1 MHATRMATRMAM
13 RLAMGKRAPM
23 LARMGAGLAAGLA
36 VAATATAACGDAL
49 PAAGRQ
55 RLETPDLTL
64 VFAPRPAPVPLGR
77 PFALAIQLCP
87 AQGQPLPDRL
97 AVDAEMP
104 AHRHGMNYRPTVT
117 AQGDGRFVAEG
128 LMFHMP
134 GHWRLRFD
142 IPRAAGQPPL
152 RLSADLTL

>member
-1 MHATRMATRMAM
+1 MRPPHAALGR
-13 RLAMGKRAPM
+13 
-23 LARMGAGLAAGLA
+23 GAVLGALLTAG
-36 VAATATAACGDAL
+36 TAQAACGDDL

-55 RLETPDLTL
+55 RIESPGLTL

-77 PFALAIQLCP
+77 PFTLAVQLCP
-87 AQGQPLPDRL
+87 GEGQPLPERL

-104 AHRHGMNYRPTVT
+104 VHRHGMNYRPTVT
-117 AQGDGRFVAEG
+117 AQSPGRFLAEG

-142 IPRAAGQPPL
+142 IPRGAGQPPL